1 MITLSTEVGTVDL
14 KEMWDGYREGVS
26 QQGPWIEKSYVVEDY
41 SKRQAVINALRG
53 TISLSGG
60 STLSVPPHAC
70 PESPNIYC
78 VDAYSEP
85 QGEICGYDGGRP
97 VFAQAVI
104 RARYG
109 VIPYNPVA
117 TIDPNGN
124 NSFPNDDSPGQPF
137 TYALCRMRI
146 GSEVIRVP
154 GSLYQFDTAPN
165 LPWGDTIGGAV
176 TIGVADLVFTRRF
189 VPTLPMTLILGLIN
203 KVNDSPLFGQPMGT
217 IQFRGADTEED
228 WSSDGKKTTNLV
240 LMFKWREYDHNRH
253 LRPDPPR
260 IFDLVKDT
268 SGNTPYEYANLKPL
282 LTAVS

>member
-1 MITLSTEVGTVDL
+1 MISLSTEVGTVDL
-14 KEMWDGYREGVS
+14 KELWDGYREGVS

-78 VDAYSEP
+78 TDAYSEP
-85 QGEICGYDGGRP
+85 QGEVCGYDGGRP
-97 VFAQAVI
+97 VFAHAII

-109 VIPYNPVA
+109 VVPYNPVA

-124 NSFPNDDSPGQPF
+124 NSFPNDDNPNQPF

-146 GSEVIRVP
+146 SSEIVRIP
-154 GSLYQFDTAPN
+154 GSAYTFHTAPN
-165 LPWGDTIGGAV
+165 KPVDSPVGISV
-176 TIGVADLVFTRRF
+176 GVADLVFTRRF
-189 VPTLPMTLILGLIN
+189 VPTLPMELILSKIN
-203 KVNDSPLFGQPMGT
+203 GINNAVMFGQPIGT
-217 IQFRGADTEED
+217 IMFRGADTEED

-240 LMFKWREYDHNRH
+240 LYFKWREHDWNKQH
-253 LRPDPPR
+253 RPDEASWDK
-260 IFDLVKDT
+260 IKD
-268 SGNTPYEYANLKPL
+268 SFGNNPYTYRDLKPL